1 MQHGLEG
8 RRIALF
14 GDEGDALTEIRK
26 ELIASGALVQELSS
40 EGDEQEWH
48 GGKYAGLV
56 LVGPAAGRQSE
67 HAKVAQLVREFMVSE
82 KPVAAFGID
91 AGAFQLD
98 ETLLAVKGGGDAR
111 AFAADV
117 VREFAECLEEHDLD
131 DMSDQSFP
139 ASDPPAVNP
148 GSAGPVSPEP
158 GARP

>member
-1 MQHGLEG
+1 MQQGLEG

-48 GGKYAGLV
+48 GGKYAALV
-56 LVGPAAGRQSE
+56 LVGPATGRQAESG
-67 HAKVAQLVREFMVSE
+67 KVAQLVREFMVSE
-82 KPVAAFGID
+82 KPVAAFGVD
-91 AGAFQLD
+91 ANAFQLD
-98 ETLLAVKGGGDAR
+98 ESLLAVKGSGDAR
-111 AFAADV
+111 AFASDV
-117 VREFAECLEEHDLD
+117 VREFSEGLEEHDLD
-131 DMSDQSFP
+131 EMSDQSFP

>member
-1 MQHGLEG
+1 MQQGLEG

-56 LVGPAAGRQSE
+56 LVGPAAERQSE

-91 AGAFQLD
+91 AGALELD
-98 ETLLAVKGGGDAR
+98 ETLLAVRGGGDAR

-117 VREFAECLEEHDLD
+117 VREFAERLEEHDLD
-131 DMSDQSFP
+131 EMSDQSFP
-139 ASDPPAVNP
+139 ASDPPSVNP
-148 GSAGPVSPEP
+148 GTAGHVSPEP
-158 GARP
+158 DARP